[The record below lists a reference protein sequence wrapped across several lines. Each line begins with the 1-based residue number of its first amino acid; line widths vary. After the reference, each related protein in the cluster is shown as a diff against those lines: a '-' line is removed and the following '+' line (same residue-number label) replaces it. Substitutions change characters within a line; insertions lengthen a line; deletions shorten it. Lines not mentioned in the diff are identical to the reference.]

1 MYNVRLP
8 NFEGPL
14 DLLLFFIRRD
24 ELDIYDIPIAYITRE
39 FLEYIRLMELL
50 DLELAGEFLVMAAAL
65 MQIKV
70 RMLLPK
76 EEKEGEEAQEEEDP
90 RAELVRKL
98 LEYKRYKEMAGTLGA
113 MNEEQ
118 RYAYY
123 RQFFK
128 GDVVASDSNE
138 EDLLRNVTLFH
149 LLAAFKKAL
158 ARAPRDVNPHRIE
171 QIAVTVEEQADFIL
185 SHFQTRRQ
193 LTFSELCSTMPRVVM
208 VVTFLAVL
216 ELIRSNRVGIRQEEA
231 FGEILL
237 FEP

>member
-14 DLLLFFIRRD
+14 DLLLFFIKRD
-24 ELDIYDIPIAYITRE
+24 ELDIYDIPIAYITKE
-39 FLEYIRLMELL
+39 FLEYTRLMELL

-76 EEKEGEEAQEEEDP
+76 EEKEGEDGVEEEDP

-98 LEYKRYKEMAGTLGA
+98 LEYKRYKEMAGKLAA
-113 MNEEQ
+113 MSEAE
-118 RYAYY
+118 RYTYY

-128 GDVVASDSNE
+128 GDVVANPDEE

-149 LLAAFKKAL
+149 LLSAFKRAL
-158 ARAPRDVNPHRIE
+158 AKAPRESNPHRIE
-171 QIAVTVEEQADFIL
+171 QIAVTVEEQAEVIL
-185 SHFQTRRQ
+185 AHFQTRKQ
-193 LTFSELCSTMPRVVM
+193 LTFAELCKAMPRIVM
-208 VVTFLAVL
+208 VVTFLSLL
-216 ELIRSNRVGIRQEEA
+216 ELIRSRRIAVRQEDS
-231 FGEILL
+231 FGEILMY
-237 FEP
+237 EP

>member
-14 DLLLFFIRRD
+14 DLLLFFIKRD
-24 ELDIYDIPIAYITRE
+24 ELDIYDIPIAYITKE

-76 EEKEGEEAQEEEDP
+76 EEKEGDEAQEEEDP

-98 LEYKRYKEMAGTLGA
+98 LEYKRYKEMAGRLNT
-113 MNEEQ
+113 MSEEQ
-118 RYAYY
+118 RYVYY

-128 GDVVASDSNE
+128 GDVVTSDNE
-138 EDLLRNVTLFH
+138 EDMLRNVTLFH
-149 LLAAFKKAL
+149 LLAAFRKAL
-158 ARAPRDVNPHRIE
+158 EKAPRELSPHRVE
-171 QIAVTVEEQADFIL
+171 QVAVTVEEQAEHIL
-185 SHFQTRRQ
+185 TYFQTRKQ
-193 LTFSELCSTMPRVVM
+193 ITFSEISVAMPRIVI
-208 VVTFLAVL
+208 VVTFLALL
-216 ELIRSNRVGIRQEEA
+216 ELLRSGRVAVRQEES
-231 FGEILL
+231 FGDILL
-237 FEP
+237 YEP

>member
-14 DLLLFFIRRD
+14 DLLLFFIKRD
-24 ELDIYDIPIAYITRE
+24 ELDIYDIPIAYITKE
-39 FLEYIRLMELL
+39 FLEYIRVMELL

-76 EEKEGEEAQEEEDP
+76 EEKEGEDGPEEEDP

-98 LEYKRYKEMAGTLGA
+98 LDYKRYKEMAGKLSA
-113 MNEEQ
+113 RSEEE
-118 RYAYY
+118 RYTYY

-128 GDVVASDSNE
+128 GDVVANPDEE

-149 LLAAFKKAL
+149 LLSAFKRAL
-158 ARAPRDVNPHRIE
+158 AKAPRESNPHRIE
-171 QIAVTVEEQADFIL
+171 QIAVTVEEQTEVIL
-185 SHFQTRRQ
+185 SHFQTRKQ
-193 LTFSELCSTMPRVVM
+193 ITFADLCQAMPRIVM
-208 VVTFLAVL
+208 VVTFLSLL
-216 ELIRSNRVGIRQEEA
+216 ELIRSRRIAVRQEES
-231 FGEILL
+231 FGEILMY
-237 FEP
+237 EP

>member
-24 ELDIYDIPIAYITRE
+24 ELDIYDIPIAYITKE
-39 FLEYIRLMELL
+39 FLEYTRLMELL

-76 EEKEGEEAQEEEDP
+76 EEKEGDEAQEEEDP

-98 LEYKRYKEMAGTLGA
+98 LEYKRYKEMAGKLNV
-113 MNEEQ
+113 MSEEQ
-118 RYAYY
+118 RYVYY

-128 GDVVASDSNE
+128 GDVVASADNE
-138 EDLLRNVTLFH
+138 EDMLRNVTLFH
-149 LLAAFKKAL
+149 LLAAFRKAL
-158 ARAPRDVNPHRIE
+158 EKAPRELNPHRVE
-171 QIAVTVEEQADFIL
+171 QVAVTVEEQADYIL
-185 SHFQTRRQ
+185 TFFQTRKQ
-193 LTFSELCSTMPRVVM
+193 ITFSEVSTNLPRIVL
-208 VVTFLAVL
+208 VVTFLALL
-216 ELIRSNRVGIRQEEA
+216 ELLRSQRVAMRQEDS
-231 FGEILL
+231 FSEILL

>member
-24 ELDIYDIPIAYITRE
+24 ELDIYDIPIAYITKE
-39 FLEYIRLMELL
+39 FLEYTRLMELL

-76 EEKEGEEAQEEEDP
+76 EEKEGDEAQEEEDP

-98 LEYKRYKEMAGTLGA
+98 LEYKRYKEMAGELNR

-118 RYAYY
+118 RYVYY

-128 GDVVASDSNE
+128 GDVVASQDDE

-149 LLAAFKKAL
+149 LLAAFRKAL
-158 ARAPRDVNPHRIE
+158 EKAPRELNPHRIE
-171 QIAVTVEEQADFIL
+171 QVAVTVEEQAEHIL
-185 SHFQTRRQ
+185 TFFQTRKQ
-193 LTFSELCSTMPRVVM
+193 ITFAEISASMPRIVI
-208 VVTFLAVL
+208 VVTFLALL
-216 ELIRSNRVGIRQEEA
+216 ELLRSQRVAMRQEES